1 MASRVCLAMFG
12 PSRSR
17 QNRRRKADRQVVGK
31 VRQQYL
37 RITASSSSVSSWLSI
52 LPEKKNFVYIHTLAS
67 LTRIVIMHNIKQ
79 WILILKNGNI
89 LKLKEQ
95 LHKIFAGLGICSFAH
110 KILLLYYQYQYSSFF
125 LSWQTELASAC
136 TLHLQKCTKTD
147 NNIFCLILLLIYS
160 STLLKQSE
168 FFTFPSLLL
177 VDFIHHPLCKKNNGI
192 LFSEQPSNSSTL
204 CNADVKGQGWA
215 SIIFKRTFRSL
226 RSFPFFIK

>member
-110 KILLLYYQYQYSSFF
+110 KILLFILFPFLVDRARISLYTSPTKMYKNRQQYF
-125 LSWQTELASAC
+125 LSYFIT
-136 TLHLQKCTKTD
+136 HLQQQ
-147 NNIFCLILLLIYS
+147 
-160 STLLKQSE
+160 TLKAE
-168 FFTFPSLLL
+168 
-177 VDFIHHPLCKKNNGI
+177 
-192 LFSEQPSNSSTL
+192 
-204 CNADVKGQGWA
+204 
-215 SIIFKRTFRSL
+215 
-226 RSFPFFIK
+226 